1 MIFTVQNDSMKKLI
15 EKYAEMEDVIS
26 DGVQLIFKG
35 NPIANDDTPMKLQI
49 TSEDTL
55 EVCKVPGIF
64 GKRKKREIGKI
75 ILFVWI
81 LSKRLALQN

>member
-75 ILFVWI
+75 ILFV
-81 LSKRLALQN
+81 